1 MKVVKCSKCVG
12 NNLKWIKRIQFSLI
26 ICLCFGILV
35 YLIIKNIGKFL
46 EFNVGTA
53 DKYVLTT
60 EAAFPELTICP
71 SYPYKLDVLQR
82 NGINSRHDIQ
92 FHFDWISKDSKITPQ
107 QLYSEVVIGKLF
119 RCCESRFWLKIFLR
133 EINFSKPR
141 S

>member
-1 MKVVKCSKCVG
+1 MKVVKCSNCVG

-46 EFNVGTA
+46 EFSVGTA

-71 SYPYKLDVLQR
+71 SYPYKLDVLQK
-82 NGINSRHDIQ
+82 NGISSRHDIQ
-92 FHFDWISKDSKITPQ
+92 FHSEWISKDSKITPQ
-107 QLYSEVVIGKLF
+107 KFFSEFIIGII
-119 RCCESRFWLKIFLR
+119 LKHFTL
-133 EINFSKPR
+133 
-141 S
+141 